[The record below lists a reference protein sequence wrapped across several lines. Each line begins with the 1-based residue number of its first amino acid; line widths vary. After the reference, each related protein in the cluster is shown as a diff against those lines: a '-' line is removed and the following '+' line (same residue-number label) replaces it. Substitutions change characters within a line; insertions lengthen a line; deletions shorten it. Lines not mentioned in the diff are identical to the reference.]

1 MCWRMTTFGKIVT
14 QTAVKGFELVGLVP
28 KGTHDVGEALKTA
41 ADALVAGGKEKLF
54 TPMMVRSSLL
64 GNRQTIANTSFLP
77 AVRLREALCLIR
89 ARLVTVARLDL
100 NYNAYYWNTTTMQL
114 LRFVTSTPQP
124 IFTPSYLDSN
134 VAVR

>member
-54 TPMMVRSSLL
+54 TPMMVRSS
-64 GNRQTIANTSFLP
+64 S
-77 AVRLREALCLIR
+77 
-89 ARLVTVARLDL
+89 
-100 NYNAYYWNTTTMQL
+100 
-114 LRFVTSTPQP
+114 
-124 IFTPSYLDSN
+124 
-134 VAVR
+134 